1 MTKISIMNSKLK
13 LEENIEAVIDGVVKP
28 LGNGAMVIASKKYIG
43 KKAYVIVRKSR

>member
-1 MTKISIMNSKLK
+1 MNILNKKLR

-43 KKAYVIVRKSR
+43 KKAYVIVRKSK